1 MRYELRKILGNP
13 SLCLLLSA
21 VVIINALMFFARCTD
36 ASDGFTMKQMQTK
49 FNDIAAVKL
58 QQRMLDEIS
67 EENDNAF
74 ADKALLTGDIYYERQ
89 LNGAVLDRVSQA
101 ETYEEYRRELIAESE
116 IKLRLGI
123 FGNADS
129 FEARSLERGV
139 REYKRLSGITP
150 STSFFGGIEIS
161 ANWHISDVFLLVFCI
176 TAPFVLFTNEKAAGL
191 KIITYPTGNGHNI
204 HCLRKLGASCLLMSA
219 GFVLLYGA
227 NVLIAASLFGIPDLS
242 APIQSVYGYAGC
254 TMRVTVGEFCLL
266 LTSLKYLWATACFSV
281 AAIICSLSDSAAYS
295 SAGIAVI
302 AVVSLLLGGS
312 NILWMKSISLAW
324 LINTEKLFNGA
335 MYLNL
340 FGVPIRRVSAAAVFL
355 ILFTILSSF
364 LTLLAYNI
372 IPAVP
377 NGKKQLLSL
386 PSAYPCAGIFGHE
399 CRKAFFMWKGAVIL
413 LAFILIQTII
423 YKNLET
429 VNTENEIYYRYY
441 STILAGKPSDEKDRY
456 IEEEKERFITLNNRL
471 AEAASSSDAVN
482 GEVRDIQ
489 NQLKAQEA
497 FERSCE
503 QYEGLENGQ
512 SYLYQTPYTKIFGT
526 ESCSDNI
533 TNFAKLFL
541 VLTLLLSPLFAFEE
555 ETGVKILQTA
565 SGMLKRINIIKILI
579 VLFYAI
585 ISALISFLPKYAAV
599 FNLYGGLDMSARA
612 NSIDVFKFLPNIWS
626 VSGISAAAFGFCI
639 AAAVIASAL
648 IAWLSAKTKNSVI
661 TLVISLAVLLI
672 PTAIMFLLTF
682 NAGQL

>member
-13 SLCLLLSA
+13 ALCLLFSA
-21 VVIINALMFFARCTD
+21 VVIINALMFFVRCTD

-49 FNDIAAVKL
+49 FNDIGAVRL
-58 QQRMLDEIS
+58 QQKMLDELS
-67 EENDNAF
+67 EENDSAF
-74 ADKALLTGDIYYERQ
+74 VDKALLTGDIYCERQ
-89 LNGAVLDRVSQA
+89 LNAAVLDRVSQA

-116 IKLRLGI
+116 IKLKLGI
-123 FGNADS
+123 FGSVGS
-129 FEARSLERGV
+129 FEARSLEKGIN
-139 REYKRLSGITP
+139 EYKELSGITP
-150 STSFFGGIEIS
+150 SNSFFGGIEIS
-161 ANWHISDVFLLVFCI
+161 ANWHISDIFLLVFCI
-176 TAPFVLFTNEKAAGL
+176 IAPFVLFTNEKAAGL
-191 KIITYPTGNGHNI
+191 KIITYPTENGHII

-227 NVLIAASLFGIPDLS
+227 NALIAVSLFGIPDLS

-254 TMRVTVGEFCLL
+254 TMRITVGEFCLL
-266 LTSLKYLWATACFSV
+266 LTALKYLWAVACISA
-281 AAIICSLSDSAAYS
+281 AAIICSVNDSAVVSA
-295 SAGIAVI
+295 AGIAVI
-302 AVVSLLLGGS
+302 AIGSLLLGSG
-312 NILWMKSISLAW
+312 NILWLQSVSLAW
-324 LINTEKLFNGA
+324 LINTEKLFKGA

-340 FGVPIRRVSAAAVFL
+340 FGTPIRRVSAAAVFL
-355 ILFTILSSF
+355 IIFTILSSF
-364 LTLLAYNI
+364 LTLLAYNM

-377 NGKKQLLSL
+377 NGKKRLPSL
-386 PSAYPCAGIFGHE
+386 PSFYPYSGIFGHE

-413 LAFILIQTII
+413 LAFILIQTVI

-456 IEEEKERFITLNNRL
+456 IEEEKERFIALNDRL
-471 AEAASSSDAVN
+471 AEAASSSDTVN

-503 QYEGLENGQ
+503 QYEGLESGQ
-512 SYLYQTPYTKIFGT
+512 SYLYQTPYTKIFGS
-526 ESCSDNI
+526 ESYSDNI
-533 TNFAKLFL
+533 INFAKLFL

-579 VLFYAI
+579 ALFYAI
-585 ISALISFLPKYAAV
+585 VSALIAFLPKYTAV
-599 FNLYGGLDMSARA
+599 FSLYGGLDMSARA
-612 NSIDVFKFLPNIWS
+612 NSINVLKFLPNIWS
-626 VSGISAAAFGFCI
+626 VSGVSAAAFGFCI

-648 IAWLSAKTKNSVI
+648 IAWLSTKTKNSVI

-682 NAGQL
+682 SARQI